1 MKNILLI
8 LITIFLISCGNNENT
23 KVHDISNQELIQLS
37 ESINWNYRI
46 IFSEKDKSGS
56 YWITKIENAEL
67 LKSNIVHIIND
78 IDNNIP
84 VDKASLE
91 TLNFDSE
98 LIEYLPENF
107 NDLPKNYKKLVI
119 LNIEQIELNRIVS
132 MCLNSSFHYK
142 WVKASIQ
149 LERDTISIGEE
160 NRARISILASNFR
173 DCVYIYDKNDSL
185 IFTGI
190 DSLGYVDFSRIET
203 TKGLKVYK
211 GYYNGS
217 LLKDSDL
224 PKFEVQYFVK

>member
-8 LITIFLISCGNNENT
+8 LITIFLISCENNENT

-37 ESINWNYRI
+37 ESVNWSYKI
-46 IFSEKDKSGS
+46 IFSEKNKNSS
-56 YWITKIENAEL
+56 FWITKIENAEL
-67 LKSNIVHIIND
+67 LKSNIAHIINN

-84 VDKASLE
+84 VDKDSFK
-91 TLNFDSE
+91 TLYFDST
-98 LIEYLPENF
+98 LIEYLPKNF
-107 NDLPKNYKKLVI
+107 NDLPNNYKKLVI

-142 WVKASIQ
+142 WVNASIQ
-149 LERDTISIGEE
+149 LERDTISLGEE
-160 NRARISILASNFR
+160 NRAKISILASNFR
-173 DCVYIYDKNDSL
+173 DSIFIYDKKDSL

-211 GYYNGS
+211 GYYKSS
-217 LLKDSDL
+217 LLKNSDL
-224 PKFEVQYFVK
+224 PKFEIQYFVE